1 MGYFSFCCRQS
12 REEDSTGNMA
22 RTRRKQASFCNV
34 LFLIV
39 SFVFIEFE
47 YSSLLEQKWT
57 IVDHDLENE
66 ETQIT
71 DSDTPGKYLV
81 WKVHHSVELCFKV
94 LAVAGTSAKV

>member
-1 MGYFSFCCRQS
+1 MFENGVFCFCCRQS

-22 RTRRKQASFCNV
+22 RTRRKQASFSNI

-47 YSSLLEQKWT
+47 LLEQKMESINDGDVV

-71 DSDTPGKYLV
+71 DTPEKP
-81 WKVHHSVELCFKV
+81 
-94 LAVAGTSAKV
+94 TRRT

>member
-1 MGYFSFCCRQS
+1 MLSPIAGK
-12 REEDSTGNMA
+12 EDSTGNMA
-22 RTRRKQASFCNV
+22 RMRRKQASFSNI

-47 YSSLLEQKWT
+47 FILQQKMESINDGDVV

-71 DSDTPGKYLV
+71 DTLGKYLV
-81 WKVHHSVELCFKV
+81 
-94 LAVAGTSAKV
+94 

>member
-1 MGYFSFCCRQS
+1 MLSLIAGN
-12 REEDSTGNMA
+12 EDSTGNRA
-22 RTRRKQASFCNV
+22 RMRRKQASFSNI

-47 YSSLLEQKWT
+47 FILQQKVKSINDGDVV

-71 DSDTPGKYLV
+71 DTPGKYL
-81 WKVHHSVELCFKV
+81 L
-94 LAVAGTSAKV
+94 

>member
-1 MGYFSFCCRQS
+1 LLLLSPIAGK
-12 REEDSTGNMA
+12 EDSTGNMA
-22 RTRRKQASFCNV
+22 RTERIKQARFSNI

-47 YSSLLEQKWT
+47 FIREKMESINDGNVV

-71 DSDTPGKYLV
+71 
-81 WKVHHSVELCFKV
+81 
-94 LAVAGTSAKV
+94 A

>member
-1 MGYFSFCCRQS
+1 MLSLIAGN
-12 REEDSTGNMA
+12 EDSTGNMA
-22 RTRRKQASFCNV
+22 RMRRKQASFSNI

-47 YSSLLEQKWT
+47 FILQKKVESINDGDVV

-71 DSDTPGKYLV
+71 DTPGKYIL
-81 WKVHHSVELCFKV
+81 
-94 LAVAGTSAKV
+94 